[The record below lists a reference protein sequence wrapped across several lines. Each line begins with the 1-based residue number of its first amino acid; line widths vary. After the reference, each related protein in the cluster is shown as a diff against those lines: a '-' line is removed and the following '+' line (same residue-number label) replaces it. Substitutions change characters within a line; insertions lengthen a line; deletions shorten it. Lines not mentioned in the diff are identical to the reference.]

1 MAKINIIK
9 YLTIISLFTI
19 FTCSNKFKVSD
30 EDLNSILK
38 NSIIQYHEFKDQK
51 HLNEAFVKLKLN
63 KNYNKQL
70 VSDTNS
76 QLVITLLFNM
86 KKYDD
91 IINLLENTKNI
102 NEYNRLI
109 TLNIAKYLKF
119 KNIDKQKANLFI
131 KKNITR
137 INDSLNKEVK
147 DSLIYLDYFS
157 MKMFISGKETAIKEI
172 DSMQISNET
181 YSNMFYEILKESIEV
196 YPNEHL

>member
-1 MAKINIIK
+1 M
-9 YLTIISLFTI
+9 
-19 FTCSNKFKVSD
+19 SD

-38 NSIIQYHEFKDQK
+38 NSIIQYHEFKDEK
-51 HLNEAFVKLKLN
+51 YLNEAFVKLKLN

-70 VSDTNS
+70 ISNANS

-86 KKYDD
+86 KKYDEL
-91 IINLLENTKNI
+91 INLLENTKNI

-147 DSLIYLDYFS
+147 DSLIYSDYFS
-157 MKMFISGKETAIKEI
+157 MKMFLNGKEITLKEI
-172 DSMQISNET
+172 DSMQTLNKK
-181 YSNMFYEILKESIEV
+181 YSEMFYEILKESIEV
-196 YPNEHL
+196 YPYEHL